1 MARSQGGGSQ
11 PERPIRRPTW
21 MTGPS
26 GQCYDRASDRPL
38 RPLAHPCGSSP
49 ATMKFA
55 RRLLITVV
63 LGLPA
68 SGIGPC
74 ASRAWAADAVAG
86 NAENGGAAESFERDV
101 APLLARRCLG
111 CHNAQLQKGGLDL
124 TNRAAALTG
133 GDSGAVLVAGN
144 LAESELWGRVERD
157 EMPPKKPL
165 SAAEKSI
172 LRAWIAG
179 GAAWSATPI
188 DPLRFS
194 SDVRAGYDW
203 WSLVPLRHAP
213 LPPVKDAAWIRNPI
227 DAFVLERL
235 EERHLAPS
243 PPADRRTL
251 MRRLSID
258 LLGLPPAPEDVAA
271 FVADADPQAYE
282 KLVDR
287 LLASPRYGE
296 HWARHWLDVARFGES
311 DGFEYDVLRPR
322 AWLYRDW
329 VIGALN
335 QDLPYDVFARQQI
348 AGDILHPN
356 DAAAVTA
363 TGFLVAGAGQPG
375 PGGRADASGDAR
387 RRNGGHGRH
396 GRADLPGADGALR
409 PVPRSQVRSDP
420 AKRVLPAFVGPVG
433 REAWRARFAG
443 RRSSRSGTDPVA
455 TGRGPGRVVGH
466 RRTGPGGAGGRAC
479 GPRTRQAPQ
488 PIARW
493 NFDKGVQDELG
504 RLEVALHG
512 TARVDGSGL
521 HLDGKTAY
529 AASPPLEQPLRAK
542 TLEAW
547 VTLANLE
554 QRGGAAISVQTL
566 DGVQF
571 DAIVFGETEPGR
583 WIVGSDNYMRTQR
596 VDGPAEAA
604 PPDELVHVAVV
615 YAADGTITAYRNG
628 RPYGQSYRSAGPIL
642 LPAAGTQVVFGL
654 RHSPTGAGK
663 LLDGVVRRAQLYDRA
678 LTPAEVADS
687 ADAYFRGPTPSQIVA
702 RLSPEQQARRTELVA
717 QIAALDDR
725 VHPRRPRVFAV
736 KPQLPL
742 VMHRLERGNPL
753 APKEVVTPGGVQ
765 AISGPAGA
773 GADFGLPP
781 DAPDELRRRHLA
793 AWIASADNPLFARV
807 IVNRLWH
814 YHFGTGIVETPNDFG
829 FNGGRPS
836 HVELLDWL
844 AGELV
849 RQGFSLKRLHR
860 TIVTSA
866 TYRQASRPVPAA
878 MAVDAGGRLLW
889 R

>member
-1 MARSQGGGSQ
+1 MRLAMREDEMEDMVGTVAQTFLGLTVHCARCHDHKFDPIRQSEYYRLSSALSGVKHGERDLPAVDPADLEQIRSQLAAA
-11 PERPIRRPTW
+11 
-21 MTGPS
+21 
-26 GQCYDRASDRPL
+26 RAELSAIDE
-38 RPLAHPCGSSP
+38 P
-49 ATMKFA
+49 AQ
-55 RRLLITVV
+55 
-63 LGLPA
+63 
-68 SGIGPC
+68 
-74 ASRAWAADAVAG
+74 AAL
-86 NAENGGAAESFERDV
+86 AAE
-101 APLLARRCLG
+101 
-111 CHNAQLQKGGLDL
+111 H
-124 TNRAAALTG
+124 
-133 GDSGAVLVAGN
+133 
-144 LAESELWGRVERD
+144 
-157 EMPPKKPL
+157 
-165 SAAEKSI
+165 
-172 LRAWIAG
+172 
-179 GAAWSATPI
+179 AT
-188 DPLRFS
+188 R
-194 SDVRAGYDW
+194 
-203 WSLVPLRHAP
+203 
-213 LPPVKDAAWIRNPI
+213 
-227 DAFVLERL
+227 
-235 EERHLAPS
+235 
-243 PPADRRTL
+243 
-251 MRRLSID
+251 
-258 LLGLPPAPEDVAA
+258 
-271 FVADADPQAYE
+271 
-282 KLVDR
+282 
-287 LLASPRYGE
+287 
-296 HWARHWLDVARFGES
+296 
-311 DGFEYDVLRPR
+311 
-322 AWLYRDW
+322 
-329 VIGALN
+329 
-335 QDLPYDVFARQQI
+335 
-348 AGDILHPN
+348 
-356 DAAAVTA
+356 
-363 TGFLVAGAGQPG
+363 
-375 PGGRADASGDAR
+375 
-387 RRNGGHGRH
+387 
-396 GRADLPGADGALR
+396 ALR
-409 PVPRSQVRSDP
+409 QS
-420 AKRVLPAFVGPVG
+420 
-433 REAWRARFAG
+433 
-443 RRSSRSGTDPVA
+443 
-455 TGRGPGRVVGH
+455 
-466 RRTGPGGAGGRAC
+466 
-479 GPRTRQAPQ
+479 PQ

-547 VTLANLE
+547 VSLANLE

-615 YAADGTITAYRNG
+615 YAMDGTITAYRNG

-878 MAVDAGGRLLW
+878 MAVDAGGRCSGATL
-889 R
+889 RAGSMPKPCATRCCRSPAS